1 MKFLIVEEE
10 GVSDEEAKTSASVF
24 SGRYCDFPH
33 WLASLFFRQK
43 AEDSLDVNQS
53 GLSSFRAA
61 SG

>member
-43 AEDSLDVNQS
+43 AEESLDVN
-53 GLSSFRAA
+53 
-61 SG
+61 